1 MVAIIGDVACGKS
14 SLLYSMIG
22 EMKYDKEHEPS
33 LIVDGKMALVNQKP
47 WVLSDTIRN
56 NITFGQEFN

>member
-1 MVAIIGDVACGKS
+1 
-14 SLLYSMIG
+14 MIG